1 MGGPL
6 ARFVLAAG
14 LALALGS
21 VACAAPSDDDEAGS
35 TEAAATGTVGALPA
49 DPRATAATKTV
60 LANLHAFDFGSA
72 DPFDHRVLVGQQ
84 EADVSNRSTSGLSPV
99 PSAFAQLAGKAPA
112 LVSYE
117 LSHLSRTSMSAFDPV
132 VFRANAPLLRARI
145 LEHHASGTLVS
156 LVWHLKC
163 PKARATDPDR
173 FAPADCPRDYRLE
186 ELLERKSDGTR
197 GAHFV
202 EWRAMLDALTDFLW
216 SLKDD
221 QGQLIPVQIRPFH
234 ELTGNWFWW
243 GRSNGGAAYAAVW
256 REMVTYLRDG
266 RGFHGALWVF
276 CPAAPSD
283 TGFESFYPGDDYVD
297 VVAFDRYDFGDGAFA
312 RGYESDLR
320 VVGAFAK
327 AHRKVAAVAEVGTN
341 LGQRGN
347 ADPTWFTRAMLA
359 PLKSAGRSFAYVSI
373 WRNAPWEKFVP
384 EPGDGAIADDFV
396 RMTTDPAALLGG
408 AHDLYTP
415 LHTGPSS

>member
-1 MGGPL
+1 VAKSL
-6 ARFVLAAG
+6 ARLVLAAG
-14 LALALGS
+14 LALVLGS
-21 VACAAPSDDDEAGS
+21 AACAAPSDDDEAGS
-35 TEAAATGTVGALPA
+35 AEAAATGTTGALPA
-49 DPRATAATKTV
+49 DPRATAATRTV
-60 LANLHAFDFGSA
+60 LANLHSFDFGST
-72 DPFDHRVLVGQQ
+72 DPFDRRILVGQQ
-84 EADVSNRSTSGLSPV
+84 EADVSNRSANGLSLV
-99 PSAFAQLAGKAPA
+99 PSAFEELAGRAPA

-117 LSHLSRTSMSAFDPV
+117 LSHLYKTSTSAFDAAA
-132 VFRANAPLLRARI
+132 FRAGAPALRARI

-163 PKARATDPDR
+163 PKAHATDADK
-173 FAPADCPRDYRLE
+173 FAPGDCPRDYRLE
-186 ELLERKSDGTR
+186 ELLERKGDGTR

-216 SLKDD
+216 SLKDE
-221 QGQLIPVQIRPFH
+221 QGQLVPVQLRPFH

-243 GRSNGGAAYAAVW
+243 GRDNGGGAYAAVW

-266 RGFHGALWVF
+266 RGLHNALWVF

-283 TGFESFYPGDDYVD
+283 SGFESFYPGDDYVD

-312 RGYESDLR
+312 RGYEADLR
-320 VVGAFAK
+320 RVGSFARG
-327 AHRKVAAVAEVGTN
+327 HRKVAAVAEVGTD
-341 LGQRGN
+341 LGRRGN

-359 PLKSAGRSFAYVSI
+359 PLRSAGRSFAYVAI

-396 RMTTDPAALLGG
+396 RMTNDPAVLVGG
-408 AHDLYTP
+408 EHNLYTP
-415 LHTGPSS
+415 LHVGPLS